1 MGLLDRDYKILVDIK
16 TGKIIYSDIVFA
28 SRDENISNIN
38 IQFNIN
44 GEPVNIEGFTFIAN
58 IQKPDTLKTPV
69 EVIIT
74 DPENGLCI
82 LDLPLSLTIETGLYN
97 VEIELANGN
106 ELSHTYPFSYT
117 VRDTLYVDS
126 DDSFIDDEDYNIL
139 IRAIQKLDN
148 IESEIEKSEISRND
162 AEADREKKETAR
174 QTAESVRAN
183 NEVDRKNRFNETVS
197 DINMRIENIE
207 ARFERLVTSRQ
218 QDFEVIDAR
227 EDLDGNTHDSLK
239 DRLNKIETQANFSL
253 VFFETIEG

>member
-1 MGLLDRDYKILVDIK
+1 MTSEILFEAV
-16 TGKIIYSDIVFA
+16 
-28 SRDENISNIN
+28 
-38 IQFNIN
+38 
-44 GEPVNIEGFTFIAN
+44 GEI
-58 IQKPDTLKTPV
+58 
-69 EVIIT
+69 
-74 DPENGLCI
+74 
-82 LDLPLSLTIETGLYN
+82 
-97 VEIELANGN
+97 
-106 ELSHTYPFSYT
+106 
-117 VRDTLYVDS
+117 

-162 AEADREKKETAR
+162 AEANREKKETAR

-227 EDLDGNTHDSLK
+227 EDLEGIIHDSLK
-239 DRLNKIETQANFSL
+239 DRLNKIETRANFGL